1 MPFAFRVIIFGCGL
15 LLLIL
20 VIELVRS
27 NRLREELSIS
37 WFFISF
43 ALILCSVGDIIMDP
57 LAFKLGISYP
67 PALVFAC
74 FALLLI
80 LASLYFS
87 VVISNLKGKIKE
99 LTQKIVLMEY
109 EMNKNNSNKNNK

>member
-1 MPFAFRVIIFGCGL
+1 MPFAFRIILFGCGL

-20 VIELVRS
+20 VIELVRR

-43 ALILCSVGDIIMDP
+43 GLLISAVADLIIDP
-57 LAFKLGISYP
+57 LAFKLGINYP

-74 FALLLI
+74 LALLLI

-87 VVISNLKGKIKE
+87 VVISDLKGKIKE
-99 LTQKIVLMEY
+99 LTQKIALMEY
-109 EMNKNNSNKNNK
+109 KINKKDNKSSK

>member
-1 MPFAFRVIIFGCGL
+1 MSFAFRVIIFGCGL
-15 LLLIL
+15 MLLIL

-57 LAFKLGISYP
+57 FAFKLGISYP

-99 LTQKIVLMEY
+99 LAQKIALMEY
-109 EMNKNNSNKNNK
+109 EIHKKDNINNK